1 MVISWDMVGI
11 QLSNF
16 RILYVCVL
24 VMNHMNGY
32 GEKKHNID
40 TVWRFNQQ
48 YVGILHD
55 RVRNPSI
62 NLLNEVIWFNKP

>member
-1 MVISWDMVGI
+1 MCI
-11 QLSNF
+11 
-16 RILYVCVL
+16 
-24 VMNHMNGY
+24 GY
-32 GEKKHNID
+32 ESYEWLWEKNKHNID